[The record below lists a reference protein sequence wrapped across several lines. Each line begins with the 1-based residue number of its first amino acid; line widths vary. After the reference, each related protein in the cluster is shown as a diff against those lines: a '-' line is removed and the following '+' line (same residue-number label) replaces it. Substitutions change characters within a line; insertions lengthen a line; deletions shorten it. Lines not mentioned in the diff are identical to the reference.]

1 MSVMSDKTLRE
12 MHAEGKDPIFTPYV
26 SDSVKHDPTGRR
38 VTSYGT
44 SSYGYDLRA
53 AEEFKLFCPPKPR
66 KWYQRLL
73 DRISGHACDQA
84 IDWHNITEDMFESYV
99 GPSIVVP
106 PGGFLLARSVE
117 RVKIPRGWL
126 ALCIG
131 KSTVARAGWNCLCT
145 PIEPGWEGYIT
156 YEFQNTTNRP
166 NIFFANEGV
175 LQLVLLKGDQECEVS
190 YGDRDGKYNNQ
201 PPQIVLPKV

>member
-1 MSVMSDKTLRE
+1 MSVMSDKTFRE
-12 MHAEGKDPIFTPYV
+12 MHAVGKEPIFTPYV
-26 SDSVKHDPTGRR
+26 PDSIKHDSEGNRI
-38 VTSYGT
+38 TSYGT

-66 KWYQRLL
+66 SWYKRLV
-73 DRISGHACDQA
+73 DRIVRRKCDQV
-84 IDWHNITEDMFESYV
+84 IDWHKITEDMFESYT
-99 GPSIVVP
+99 GSSIVVP
-106 PGGFLLARSVE
+106 PGGFLLARSLE

-175 LQLVLLKGDQECEVS
+175 LQLVLMKGDQDCEVS

-201 PPQIVLPKV
+201 PPKIVLPRV

>member
-1 MSVMSDKTLRE
+1 MAVMSDKTFRVLNS
-12 MHAEGKDPIFTPYV
+12 GPDPIFTPYV
-26 SDSVKHDPTGRR
+26 SESVKFDADGKRI
-38 VTSYGT
+38 TSYGT

-53 AEEFKLFCPPKPR
+53 AGEFKLFCPPK
-66 KWYQRLL
+66 KDSWYKRLL
-73 DRISGHACDQA
+73 NRILGKECNQA
-84 IDWHNITEDMFESYV
+84 IDWHNITEDMFESFT
-99 GPSIVVP
+99 GDKIIVP
-106 PGGFLLARSVE
+106 PGGFLLTRSLE

-145 PIEPGWEGYIT
+145 PIEPEWEGYIT

-166 NIFFANEGV
+166 NTFFANEGV
-175 LQLVLLKGDQECEVS
+175 LQLVLIKGDQECEVS